1 MNMMEMAAMEEA
13 IAQAWN
19 EDWSK
24 EASWMRR
31 HMELCPISA
40 FRRPQLTRD
49 FEKGFRAG
57 VAWARSQERPA
68 LARYMVGGLALIAT
82 ERVLQIEEKG
92 WTPEHD
98 DQHVN
103 FELIKA
109 AMYYCAYDEVAAEVF
124 DLQGYKDQIETLFPS
139 TWADSWKKRRGFPEP
154 TDWDL
159 AKAGALI
166 AAELDRRSSERKL
179 NGTSAAVS
187 VLFESQLQD
196 QASSQAVGTTSQYR
210 GEAEE
215 PEDEA

>member
-13 IAQAWN
+13 IDSAW
-19 EDWSK
+19 
-24 EASWMRR
+24 
-31 HMELCPISA
+31 
-40 FRRPQLTRD
+40 
-49 FEKGFRAG
+49 EKRGALKACLRKDVKSVYADGFRAG
-57 VAWARSQERPA
+57 AAWARRQGNSA
-68 LARYMVGGLALIAT
+68 LARYMDGGVALIAT
-82 ERVLQIEEKG
+82 ERMLQIEEKG

-98 DQHVN
+98 GQHVN

-124 DLQGYKDQIETLFPS
+124 DLQGYKDQIEVLFPS

-154 TDWDL
+154 TDYDL

-166 AAELDRRSSERKL
+166 AAELDRRARERKL
-179 NGTSAAVS
+179 NGTSSAVS

-196 QASSQAVGTTSQYR
+196 QPSSQTVGTISQYQ